1 MSDLLARKHRL
12 RVLFALLG
20 VVALVA
26 TGCDS
31 AGTSTEAAGGGGD
44 GDCSVFEGETVT
56 LVVPYS
62 PGGGYDA
69 YARMVA
75 PYLAEEL
82 GAKVVIEN
90 QDGAGG
96 LLAINNLMAA
106 EPDGTRL
113 AIMNG
118 VGVAGGALADAE
130 GVRFELED
138 LSMIGRLA
146 EQKPVFV
153 VGGGTGY
160 QNVADVQAAKG
171 FQFASTGPG
180 AADFVNAQLLIQIL
194 GLDGRVVTGFDGSDE
209 SELAVVRGDVDGQT
223 GDLDSRIDAI
233 EAGDQRPMLV
243 LDAERVEDLPDV
255 PALLELDLGQQ
266 EQALAESLID
276 LSAFGRPIV
285 GPPGLPEDRLSC
297 LRDALKRSVESP
309 ELLAEADKQQRPL
322 TWLSGDE
329 LDERVGRLADAPAE
343 FQRSLAD
350 AYAQD

>member
-1 MSDLLARKHRL
+1 MSDRKNQSRF
-12 RVLFALLG
+12 LFALLG
-20 VVALVA
+20 VMALLA

-31 AGTSTEAAGGGGD
+31 AGTSTEAAGGGGG
-44 GDCSVFEGETVT
+44 GDCSVFEGETVK

-75 PYLAEEL
+75 PHLAKEL

-106 EPDGTRL
+106 KPDGTRL

-130 GVRFELED
+130 GVRFDLED
-138 LSMIGRLA
+138 LSMIGRVA

-153 VGGGTGY
+153 VGGGTDY
-160 QNVADVQAAKG
+160 KTVEDVQAGKG
-171 FQFASTGPG
+171 FRFASTGPG
-180 AADFVNAQLLIQIL
+180 AADFVNAQMLMQIL
-194 GLDGRVVTGFDGSDE
+194 GIDGRVVTGFEGSDE

-243 LDAERVEDLPDV
+243 IDAKRAKELPDV
-255 PALLELDLGQQ
+255 PALPELDLNQQ

-285 GPPGLPEDRLSC
+285 GPPGLPKDRLNC
-297 LRDALKRSVESP
+297 LRQALQRAVESP
-309 ELLAEADKQQRPL
+309 KLLAEADKQQRPL
-322 TWLSGDE
+322 TWLSGAE
-329 LDERVGRLADAPAE
+329 LDERVKRLADAPE
-343 FQRSLAD
+343 DFKRGLKD
-350 AYAQD
+350 AYQQK

>member
-1 MSDLLARKHRL
+1 MSDRKHQSRI
-12 RVLFALLG
+12 LFALLG
-20 VVALVA
+20 AVALVA

-31 AGTSTEAAGGGGD
+31 AGTSTEAAGGGG
-44 GDCSVFEGETVT
+44 GDCSVFEGETVK

-75 PYLAEEL
+75 PHLAEEL

-106 EPDGTRL
+106 KPDGTRL

-130 GVRFELED
+130 GVRFDLED
-138 LSMIGRLA
+138 LSMIGRVA

-153 VGGGTGY
+153 VGGGTDY
-160 QNVADVQAAKG
+160 QKVADVQAGKG
-171 FQFASTGPG
+171 FRFASTGPG
-180 AADFVNAQLLIQIL
+180 AADFVNAQMLMRIL
-194 GLDGRVVTGFDGSDE
+194 GIDGRVVTGFEGSDE

-233 EAGDQRPMLV
+233 EAGDQRPLLV
-243 LDAERVEDLPDV
+243 IDAKRAKELPDV
-255 PALLELDLGQQ
+255 PALPELDLSEQ
-266 EQALAESLID
+266 EQALSESLID

-297 LRDALKRSVESP
+297 LRQALQRTVESP
-309 ELLAEADKQQRPL
+309 KLLAEADKQERPL
-322 TWLSGDE
+322 TWLSGTE
-329 LDERVGRLADAPAE
+329 LDERVRRLADAPAE
-343 FQRSLAD
+343 FRRSLAD
-350 AYAQD
+350 AYEQE